1 MSSSP
6 PVPRLKKMVEYI
18 LDENPKYR
26 GVQARNSDIALTILI
41 WQRWYS
47 VGTNDDSVLHL
58 YRLFDLPREDNVK
71 RVRAVF
77 QNTEHKYLPTSLE
90 VLKKRGIEREYW
102 EDALGYKLTG
112 EEMARHA
119 QTVKETTP
127 PIERIT
133 QADLPKKVYAG
144 KKYEVVVPLENA
156 PMPTMIQEAIY
167 RGRKGYSSTEDYQP
181 NRQYELVLEKLQIG
195 KPVKILAP
203 HIREYRDYAA
213 FQKDWKPV

>member
-1 MSSSP
+1 MTSP

-47 VGTNDDSVLHL
+47 VGTNEDSVVHL

-102 EDALGYKLTG
+102 EDALGYKLTTD
-112 EEMARHA
+112 EIRTHH
-119 QTVKETTP
+119 QTVKENTP
-127 PIERIT
+127 RQIEPI
-133 QADLPKKVYAG
+133 
-144 KKYEVVVPLENA
+144 LEEA
-156 PMPTMIQEAIY
+156 PMPTMIQSAIFK
-167 RGRKGYSSTEDYQP
+167 GRTISPAGFQTGKE
-181 NRQYELVLEKLQIG
+181 YELVLEKLQMG
-195 KPVKILAP
+195 KPIKILAP
-203 HIREYRDYAA
+203 EMRSYPNYAA
-213 FQKDWKPV
+213 FLKQWKPV